1 MTVLAIVL
9 IVILFIVSWILLMP
23 LVIDVDT
30 ARTSYRVYQTGTFL
44 FSFEKDFKPRLRVMG
59 LSVPISQ
66 HKQKKAKAKSLEKK
80 KNKISIH
87 RVRVLIRKIF
97 QSICIKQFHVD
108 IDTDNVVLN
117 AQLIPAL
124 VVFSRGPVQL
134 SVNFEGRVYARLLA
148 EVRLYRLAWAFLEFF
163 TKNKY
168 YGHEF

>member
-1 MTVLAIVL
+1 MTALVIVL
-9 IVILFIVSWILLMP
+9 IVILFIVGWILFMP

-30 ARTSYRVYQTGTFL
+30 AHTRFWVYQTGTFL
-44 FSFEKDFKPRLRVMG
+44 FSFEKDFQPRLRVMG
-59 LSVPISQ
+59 LSIPIKPNR
-66 HKQKKAKAKSLEKK
+66 KQKTEAKSLEIK

-87 RVRVLIRKIF
+87 RVRMLIRKIF

-124 VVFSRGPVQL
+124 VGLSRGPVHL
-134 SVNFEGRVYARLLA
+134 SVNFEGRVHARLLA
-148 EVRLYRLAWAFLEFF
+148 DVRVYRLAWAFLEFF